1 MTRIPEEDRDLIE
14 KAMYLPMVVV
24 ILEKDFKV
32 IEKAPFK
39 LRQPY
44 LDLVDETLRAVQRDL
59 KGVKDQMRKKQMKVQ
74 QTSHDESFT
83 QFSFI
88 WKGYEEKHNYFNP
101 AIRNRV
107 EALLN
112 YYLKKIKT
120 PLT

>member
-1 MTRIPEEDRDLIE
+1 MTRIPEDDRNLIE

-24 ILEKDFKV
+24 ILEKDSKV

-44 LDLVDETLRAVQRDL
+44 LNLVDESLRAVQRDL
-59 KGVKDQMRKKQMKVQ
+59 KEVKDQMRKKQMKVQ
-74 QTSHDESFT
+74 QTAHDEAFT

-88 WKGYEEKHNYFNP
+88 WKGYEETHNYFNP

-107 EALLN
+107 HSLLE
-112 YYLKKIKT
+112 YYLYNRFSS
-120 PLT
+120 L